1 MTSKIKAIVP
11 NGNWNG
17 KYGTMYSFKVTF
29 EDGVT
34 IEANSKTDQPPYKVG
49 DEMSYEITNDDPKFG
64 AKGRVF
70 KPEAGQ
76 YSNNASPAA
85 NGNRD
90 AIIMKQ
96 TALKC
101 AAEFNAQRNV
111 TLEAVIEDAQ
121 AMFDWLLGS
130 TPAATEAVQ
139 SEDKRLPF

>member
-1 MTSKIKAIVP
+1 MTSKIKAITP
-11 NGNWNG
+11 NGNWTG

-34 IEANSKTDQPPYKVG
+34 IEANSKTDQPPYRVG

-70 KPEAGQ
+70 KTDAVQ
-76 YSNNASPAA
+76 FSNNASPAV

-90 AIIMKQ
+90 EIIMKQ

-101 AAEFNAQRNV
+101 AAEFNAQR
-111 TLEAVIEDAQ
+111 TGATPDQVIKDASL
-121 AMFDWLLGS
+121 FFVWLKNNNEGV
-130 TPAATEAVQ
+130 EQ
-139 SEDKRLPF
+139 DDRKEPF

>member
-11 NGNWNG
+11 NGNWTG

-34 IEANSKTDQPPYKVG
+34 IEANSKTDQPPYRVG

-76 YSNNASPAA
+76 YSNNASPAV

-101 AAEFNAQRNV
+101 AAEFNANRTSDING
-111 TLEAVIEDAQ
+111 VIADAQ
-121 AMFDWLLGS
+121 AMFDWLMGAS
-130 TPAATEAVQ
+130 EAPKGVEQ
-139 SEDKRLPF
+139 EEREIPF

>member
-1 MTSKIKAIVP
+1 MTSKIKAITA
-11 NGNWNG
+11 NGNWTG

-76 YSNNASPAA
+76 FSNNARPAVGDA
-85 NGNRD
+85 RD
-90 AIIMKQ
+90 IMIMKQ

-101 AAEFNAQRNV
+101 AAEFNANRTSDV
-111 TLEAVIEDAQ
+111 LGLIEDAQ
-121 AMFDWLLGS
+121 AMFDWLMGAS
-130 TPAATEAVQ
+130 EAPKQVEQ
-139 SEDKRLPF
+139 DNRNSPF

>member
-11 NGNWNG
+11 NGNWTG

-34 IEANSKTDQPPYKVG
+34 IEANSKTDQPPYRVG

-101 AAEFNAQRNV
+101 SAEFNAQRNV
-111 TLEAVIEDAQ
+111 TVEAVIADAK
-121 AMFDWLLGS
+121 AMFDWLTG
-130 TPAATEAVQ
+130 AV
-139 SEDKRLPF
+139 ELPKEVEQEEREIPF

>member
-1 MTSKIKAIVP
+1 MTSKIKAITA
-11 NGNWNG
+11 NGNWTG

-29 EDGVT
+29 EDGVA

-49 DEMSYEITNDDPKFG
+49 DEMSYEVTNDDPKFG

-76 YSNNASPAA
+76 FSNNAAPAV

-101 AAEFNAQRNV
+101 ASEFNAQRSV
-111 TLEAVIEDAQ
+111 AVQVVIDDAQ
-121 AMFDWLLGS
+121 AMFDWLIGKADN
-130 TPAATEAVQ
+130 AAGEEQ
-139 SEDKRLPF
+139 QQDKAPF

>member
-11 NGNWNG
+11 NGNWTG

-34 IEANSKTDQPPYKVG
+34 IEANSKTDQPPYRVG

-76 YSNNASPAA
+76 YSNNASPAV

-101 AAEFNAQRNV
+101 AAEFNANRTSDING
-111 TLEAVIEDAQ
+111 VIADAQ
-121 AMFDWLLGS
+121 VMFDWLTGAS
-130 TPAATEAVQ
+130 EAPKGVEQ
-139 SEDKRLPF
+139 EEREIPF

>member
-1 MTSKIKAIVP
+1 MTSKIKAIIP
-11 NGNWNG
+11 NGNWTG
-17 KYGTMYSFKVTF
+17 RHGTMYSFKVTF

-49 DEMSYEITNDDPKFG
+49 DEMKYEITNDDPKFG

-70 KPEAGQ
+70 KPDAVQ
-76 YSNNASPAA
+76 FSNNAAPAA

-101 AAEFNAQRNV
+101 AAEFNANRTSDV
-111 TLEAVIEDAQ
+111 LGVIEDAQ
-121 AMFDWLLGS
+121 AMFDWLTGAS
-130 TPAATEAVQ
+130 EAPKQVQ
-139 SEDKRLPF
+139 QDDRNSPF

>member
-1 MTSKIKAIVP
+1 MTSKIKAITA
-11 NGNWNG
+11 NGNWTG

-49 DEMSYEITNDDPKFG
+49 DEMSYEVTNDDPKFG

-70 KPEAGQ
+70 KPDAGQ
-76 YSNNASPAA
+76 FSNNAAPAV

-101 AAEFNAQRNV
+101 AAEFNANRTSDV
-111 TLEAVIEDAQ
+111 LGLIEDAQ
-121 AMFDWLLGS
+121 AMFDWLTGAS
-130 TPAATEAVQ
+130 EAPKGVEQ
-139 SEDKRLPF
+139 DDRNSAF

>member
-11 NGNWNG
+11 NGNWTG

-34 IEANSKTDQPPYKVG
+34 IEANSKTDQPPYRVG

-101 AAEFNAQRNV
+101 ASEFNANRTSDING
-111 TLEAVIEDAQ
+111 VIADAQ
-121 AMFDWLLGS
+121 AMFDWLTGAS
-130 TPAATEAVQ
+130 EAPKGVEQ
-139 SEDKRLPF
+139 EESAIPF

>member
-11 NGNWNG
+11 NGNWTG

-34 IEANSKTDQPPYKVG
+34 IEANSKTDQPPYRVG

-101 AAEFNAQRNV
+101 ASEFNAQRNV
-111 TLEAVIEDAQ
+111 TVEAVIADAQ
-121 AMFDWLLGS
+121 AMFDWLTGAS
-130 TPAATEAVQ
+130 EAPKGVEQ
-139 SEDKRLPF
+139 EESAIPF